1 MTPGADPRI
10 DGVLDAMIEG
20 DLTPEEACADH
31 PDLLDAVRER
41 WRRARDIDLASE
53 AMFPA
58 PSRDDA
64 TQARATHGPLP
75 RIDGY
80 EFLSLLGSGG
90 MGVVHKARH
99 RRLDRIVAVK
109 MVALGRRA
117 TPAEAAC
124 LEREALA
131 VARLQHP
138 NIVRVYEVGAVDGQP
153 YFSMEY
159 VDGGSLAEAI
169 AGVPQPPDASAR
181 LVCILAEAVAV
192 AHASGVVHRDLKPA
206 NVLLTLDGTPKIA
219 DFSLARRVDM
229 PSGLTERESRVG
241 TPSYMAPEQ
250 VTGEGDA
257 TGPGVDIYALGAL
270 LYELLTG
277 RPPFRAETHAETLR
291 QVVERQPAVP
301 SSLNARVPRD
311 LETICL
317 TALAKEPTR
326 RYPSALALAADLKR
340 HLRGEPIAARRAGP
354 LERLMRWA
362 RRKPAHA
369 TLAGMGALIAA
380 ASIAG
385 ATWYGAT
392 VRANGRA
399 IADGLRIVDSAAVAG
414 AWDEARRALDLV
426 LARQAATPDASFAD
440 PIAKRER
447 DLRTVTELA
456 AVRMQRTLAIT
467 GDFDPKASADRYAEI
482 LRTAGLVETGDD
494 PDRIAARIA
503 ASPIRAAIVEALDDW
518 VLCSRDRPH
527 ISWLMAINRRSD
539 PDPAWRDRLRTPTRW
554 TDREHLRSLAADADV
569 AREPVPLL
577 FLLANLLADVGDDP
591 IPFLSRVQRARP
603 SDFWV
608 NFLLGE
614 MHQAR
619 GHADA
624 VAFYRAAVA
633 LRPESVGAHVNL
645 GIALQDLGRTSEAE
659 AEWMVAL
666 DLAPDTALVHFSL
679 ATAAFADRRFEDAA
693 ARASEAIRLDP
704 DTHHGHALL
713 GSALV
718 RLGRFEEAIAALRTA
733 LERTAADDPLRPSM
747 ERDLASALSASPP
760 A

>member
-1 MTPGADPRI
+1 MRPGADPRI
-10 DGVLDAMIEG
+10 DGLLDAMIEG
-20 DLTPEEACADH
+20 DLTAEEACVGH
-31 PDLLDAVRER
+31 PELLDAVRER
-41 WRRARDIDLASE
+41 WRRAGEIGRASD
-53 AMFPA
+53 AMFPP
-58 PSRDDA
+58 PSRDGA
-64 TQARATHGPLP
+64 EQARAAHGPLP

-80 EFLSLLGSGG
+80 EFLGLLGSGG

-109 MVALGRRA
+109 MVALGRQA

-159 VDGGSLAEAI
+159 IDGGSLAEAI
-169 AGVPQPPDASAR
+169 GGVPQPPDASAR
-181 LVCILAEAVAV
+181 LACILAEAVAV

-250 VTGEGDA
+250 ATGEGDA
-257 TGPGVDIYALGAL
+257 AGPRVDIYALGAL

-291 QVVERQPAVP
+291 QVVERQPALP

-326 RYPSALALAADLKR
+326 RYPSAQALAADLRR
-340 HLRGEPIAARRAGP
+340 HLHGEPIAARRAGS
-354 LERLMRWA
+354 LERIIRWA

-369 TLAGMGALIAA
+369 TLAGTGAAIAA
-380 ASIAG
+380 AAIIG

-392 VRANGRA
+392 VRANARA
-399 IADGLRIVDSAAVAG
+399 IAEGLKAVDGAAAAG
-414 AWDEARRALDLV
+414 AWDEARRALDMV

-447 DLRTVTELA
+447 DLRTVTDLA
-456 AVRMQRTLAIT
+456 AVRMQRTLAVT
-467 GDFDPKASADRYAEI
+467 GDFDPKSSADRYAEI
-482 LRTAGLVETGDD
+482 LREAGFVETGDD
-494 PDRIAARIA
+494 PERIAARIA
-503 ASPIRAAIVEALDDW
+503 ASPIRTAVVEAIDDW

-527 ISWLMAINRRSD
+527 ISWLMAINRLCD
-539 PDPAWRDRLRTPTRW
+539 PDAAWRDRLRTPTRW
-554 TDREHLRSLAADADV
+554 TDGDRLRALAAEADV
-569 AREPVPLL
+569 SREPIPLL
-577 FLLANLLADVGDDP
+577 FLLANLLADAGDDP

-619 GHADA
+619 GHTDA

-633 LRPESVGAHVNL
+633 LRPESVGARVNL
-645 GIALQDLGRTSEAE
+645 GIALDGQGRTSEAE

-666 DLAPDTALVHFSL
+666 EIAPDTALVHFSL
-679 ATAAFADRRFEDAA
+679 ATAAFADRRFEVAA
-693 ARASEAIRLDP
+693 QRASDAIRLDP
-704 DTHHGHALL
+704 GIFHGHALL

-718 RLGRFEEAIAALRTA
+718 RLGRFDEAVAALRTA
-733 LERTAADDPLRPSM
+733 LEHAAADDPLRPSM
-747 ERDLASALSASPP
+747 ERDLASALSALPP